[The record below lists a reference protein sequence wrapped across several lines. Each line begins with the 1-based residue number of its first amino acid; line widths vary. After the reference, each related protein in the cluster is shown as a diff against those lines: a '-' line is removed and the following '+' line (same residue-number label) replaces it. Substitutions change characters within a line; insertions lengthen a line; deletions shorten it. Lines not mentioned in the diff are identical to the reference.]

1 MVSITDNNR
10 FITRVIVTSLALLP
24 CLSSAVEFSR
34 NIYMNGEKLNALNI
48 AVFDVQIGGA
58 LPDGRY
64 WYDPVSGDWGV
75 EGYADP
81 IGNFYSG
88 ALYQSAA
95 GQPEGGDNVEG
106 EISNSVNGTAGTG
119 RDAEGRNCAF
129 VSIPGGEGM
138 MTCD

>member
-1 MVSITDNNR
+1 MHRSTVGC
-10 FITRVIVTSLALLP
+10 FAARVIAILLALIP
-24 CLSSAVEFSR
+24 CVSSALESSR

-48 AVFDVQIGGA
+48 AVFDSQIGSA

-75 EGYADP
+75 EGNADP

-88 ALYQSAA
+88 TLYQSAA
-95 GQPEGGDNVEG
+95 GQPDGGDNVEG
-106 EISNSVNGTAGTG
+106 EISTSVNGTAGTG